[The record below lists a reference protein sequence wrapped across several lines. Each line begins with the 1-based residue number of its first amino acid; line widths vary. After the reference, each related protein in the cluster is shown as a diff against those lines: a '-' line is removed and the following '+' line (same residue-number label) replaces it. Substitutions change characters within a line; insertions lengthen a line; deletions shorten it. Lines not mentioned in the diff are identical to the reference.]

1 MGSLEHLTLDSKCW
15 WLLSGKSFIQSA
27 MIRTGAVLVLLGL
40 LGPYST
46 QGQDVLAFKTSQ
58 NCQCECECPTPGD
71 KKCLCD
77 CECPRPGSSCGP
89 GFTQVCP
96 SPDGT
101 CPEAYMPLCPEDLI
115 AAAGRADTVAADRV
129 AVVFSGIKHN
139 IKCGKTTHKCT
150 FNANIEEDC
159 SSINSV
165 KISCSPKKKCSK
177 ASATFAAG
185 DRDRCLISGTYKHN
199 GKKPTFSGMSIAVN
213 PAYTTTTTTTTTTS
227 TTTEGPK
234 VKDYNCQCVPDFML
248 YMGQL
253 AMGMATNRDG
263 FMGSC
268 VCVAGMGEGET
279 PARM

>member
-58 NCQCECECPTPGD
+58 NCQCQSKCPTSGD
-71 KKCLCD
+71 KKCLFY

-101 CPEAYMPLCPEDLI
+101 CPEAYMPLCPKDLM
-115 AAAGRADTVAADRV
+115 AAAGRADIAAENRAAVA
-129 AVVFSGIKHN
+129 FKGIKHN
-139 IKCGKTTHKCT
+139 IECGKTTQQCT

-159 SSINSV
+159 SSITEV
-165 KISCSPKKKCSK
+165 KISCTPRTRKCAK

-185 DRDRCLISGTYKHN
+185 DRDRCLISGTYKNN
-199 GKKPTFSGMSIAVN
+199 GKKQSFTGMSIAVN
-213 PAYTTTTTTTTTTS
+213 PAYTTTTT
-227 TTTEGPK
+227 EGPK
-234 VKDYNCQCVPDFML
+234 VKDNNCQCVPDFML

-253 AMGMATNRDG
+253 AKRDG
-263 FMGSC
+263 FKGSC
-268 VCVAGMGEGET
+268 VCVAGMAEGET
-279 PARM
+279 PVRM

>member
-1 MGSLEHLTLDSKCW
+1 MG
-15 WLLSGKSFIQSA
+15 SGKSFIQSA
-27 MIRTGAVLVLLGL
+27 MVRTGAVLVLLGL

-58 NCQCECECPTPGD
+58 NRQCECECPTPGD

-101 CPEAYMPLCPEDLI
+101 CPEAYMPLCPEDLM
-115 AAAGRADTVAADRV
+115 AAAGRADTAAADRAAV
-129 AVVFSGIKHN
+129 AFSGIKHN

-150 FNANIEEDC
+150 FTADIEEDC
-159 SSINSV
+159 SSITSV
-165 KISCSPKKKCSK
+165 KLSCSPKKTKCSK
-177 ASATFAAG
+177 ASATFPAG
-185 DRDRCLISGTYKHN
+185 DRDRCLISGTFKNN
-199 GKKPTFSGMSIAVN
+199 GKKQTFSGMSIAVN
-213 PAYTTTTTTTTTTS
+213 PDYTTTTTT
-227 TTTEGPK
+227 EGPK
-234 VKDYNCQCVPDFML
+234 QKDYNCQCIPDFML

-253 AMGMATNRDG
+253 AMGTASTRAG

-268 VCVAGMGEGET
+268 VCVAGMMGAET
-279 PARM
+279 RGKLL